1 MKQEKEA
8 ESGKRGVGVGK
19 SSKKKKKKLEIV
31 AGYDTE
37 DQKSFLSGG
46 AETCMAGAV

>member
-19 SSKKKKKKLEIV
+19 SSKKKTKLEIV